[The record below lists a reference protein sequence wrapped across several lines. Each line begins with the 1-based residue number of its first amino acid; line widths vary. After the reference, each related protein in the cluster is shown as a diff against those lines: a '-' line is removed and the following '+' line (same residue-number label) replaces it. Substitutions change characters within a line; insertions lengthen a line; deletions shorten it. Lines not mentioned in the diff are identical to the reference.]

1 MEFRHQS
8 YTLKNND
15 FLDFT
20 FFAQWLNGRHF
31 IDFWLWQTVT
41 GICLSIIHHIISC
54 CENLKKIGTTLPMH
68 RTVRGFLTSP
78 GILLLFFGDLIPRT
92 TLRIHGPCYILITIE
107 CRAVLDLLHWQYGIP
122 NDRATFSTCHVTY
135 SITGVVCFWNRMTTS
150 DMLCPGK
157 NEFFCAIYPEFS
169 GA

>member
-1 MEFRHQS
+1 MVEWPS
-8 YTLKNND
+8 LYW
-15 FLDFT
+15 FLIMTNCYWNLFK
-20 FFAQWLNGRHF
+20 
-31 IDFWLWQTVT
+31 
-41 GICLSIIHHIISC
+41 HHIISC

-92 TLRIHGPCYILITIE
+92 LRIRGPCDILITVE

-135 SITGVVCFWNRMTTS
+135 SNTGVVCFWNCMTTS

-157 NEFFCAIYPEFS
+157 NEFFCAIYPELVHRHGRRFDYFS
-169 GA
+169 TTSCGWKW